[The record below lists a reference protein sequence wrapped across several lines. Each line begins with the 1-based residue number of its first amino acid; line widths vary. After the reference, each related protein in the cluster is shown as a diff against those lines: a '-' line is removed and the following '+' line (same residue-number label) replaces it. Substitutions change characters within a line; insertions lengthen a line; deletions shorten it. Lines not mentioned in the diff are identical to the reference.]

1 MLVRSMDDKERAI
14 GLLAAPV
21 AAAIGFLVI
30 HTLVVNDPAQHLK
43 SGALNPH
50 YVSVSLYDEVFVA
63 LLVLSILMLTMAML
77 RKRLYLG
84 IATALYGLAIFNLH
98 YWGFG
103 IPFIICAAWYLVR
116 SYRLQR
122 ELREATGGRP
132 TRSGSRSNGRDT
144 SYTPP
149 RPNKRYTPRSPSSS
163 RPVRPKP
170 ENGKRAG

>member
-1 MLVRSMDDKERAI
+1 MDDKERGI
-14 GLLAAPV
+14 GLLAAPL

-30 HTLVVNDPAQHLK
+30 HTLVANDPVQYEK
-43 SGALNPH
+43 NGSLNPH
-50 YVSVSLYDEVFVA
+50 YVNTSTYDEVLVV
-63 LLVLSILMLTMAML
+63 LLVLSILMLTMALL

-103 IPFIICAAWYLVR
+103 IPFIMCAAWYLVR
-116 SYRLQR
+116 AFRLQR
-122 ELREATGGRP
+122 DLRVATGEPP
-132 TRSGSRSNGRDT
+132 TRFGSRSNGRGT
-144 SYTPP
+144 SYAPP